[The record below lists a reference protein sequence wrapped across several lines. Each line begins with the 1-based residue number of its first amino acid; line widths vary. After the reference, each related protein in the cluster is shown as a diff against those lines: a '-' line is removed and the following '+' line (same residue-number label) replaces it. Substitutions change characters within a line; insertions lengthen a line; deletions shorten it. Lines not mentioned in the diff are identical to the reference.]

1 MSPSFTNT
9 YSLAFDGVDDY
20 VKLSSPMSTSGT
32 DWSISCWFKS
42 SQGGGNKIF
51 VGFTGAYYF
60 GLNWNKLTFIS
71 SDNSFDMTSTSNM
84 NDGNWHNIIYTYN
97 YTTGAWKSY
106 IDGVIDDNQTA
117 TTGVNIPAWQ
127 FFGAR
132 SSTQYF
138 AECNLDEIAYF
149 STELTS
155 ENVTSIYNLGVPN
168 DLTSLNPVAWYRNGD
183 NGSYKS
189 PQWLIPENSNKDKVS
204 NYSLQLDGVDDY
216 MTVATPTTLTD
227 FTTSVW
233 LHRTGNGNFDGIF
246 GQDSS
251 TAKGGI
257 LRYVSLDGTN
267 ITLYLT
273 SGWTAMSGAL
283 AIDTWHHFALTYDST
298 ANELKSYINGSL
310 YTTISSPDFS
320 GQNTNAHSFSR
331 IGMRNGSTAT
341 SFPGLLDEIALWNTA
356 KSASDITAIYNSGE
370 PTTITGAIAH
380 WRMGEQATFST
391 NWSIPDQVGS
401 STVASVNMTIED
413 RVGDAPNSTS
423 NALSYNM
430 TESDRET
437 DVPS

>member
-1 MSPSFTNT
+1 
-9 YSLAFDGVDDY
+9 
-20 VKLSSPMSTSGT
+20 
-32 DWSISCWFKS
+32 
-42 SQGGGNKIF
+42 
-51 VGFTGAYYF
+51 
-60 GLNWNKLTFIS
+60 
-71 SDNSFDMTSTSNM
+71 
-84 NDGNWHNIIYTYN
+84 
-97 YTTGAWKSY
+97 
-106 IDGVIDDNQTA
+106 
-117 TTGVNIPAWQ
+117 
-127 FFGAR
+127 
-132 SSTQYF
+132 
-138 AECNLDEIAYF
+138 
-149 STELTS
+149 
-155 ENVTSIYNLGVPN
+155 
-168 DLTSLNPVAWYRNGD
+168 
-183 NGSYKS
+183 
-189 PQWLIPENSNKDKVS
+189 
-204 NYSLQLDGVDDY
+204 VDDY

-267 ITLYLT
+267 ITLFLT

-356 KSASDITAIYNSGE
+356 KSASDITAIYNSGV
-370 PTTITGAIAH
+370 PTTITGAVAH
-380 WRMGEQATFST
+380 WRMGENATFNT

-401 STVASVNMTIED
+401 STVASVNMTIADLEGNAPNYTGGGLSANMTIED
-413 RVGDAPNSTS
+413 RVGDAPNSTN
-423 NALSYNM
+423 NAISFNM